1 MFSASALYVA
11 FCGVFETTN
20 DIRDGAIRLI
30 WKYVTALISYNVT
43 PSRKALTDL
52 LSYFVL
58 EETTLAALALELPF
72 NGQRVK
78 LASHLRTMKG
88 AERLGQ
94 RQRGL
99 FRCACV

>member
-20 DIRDGAIRLI
+20 DIRDGEIRLI
-30 WKYVTALISYNVT
+30 SKSDRTH
-43 PSRKALTDL
+43 L
-52 LSYFVL
+52 LQRDSLPEGPHRPPLCFVL

>member
-1 MFSASALYVA
+1 MLSASALYVA
-11 FCGVFETTN
+11 FGGVFETTN

-30 WKYVTALISYNVT
+30 SKYVTDLLNVT
-43 PSRKALTDL
+43 PFRKAFTDL
-52 LSYFVL
+52 LTCFLL

-72 NGQRVK
+72 NGLRVK

-99 FRCACV
+99 LRRACV